1 MEYIDG
7 EWKGG
12 TLAFSLGGK
21 GANIYGGMFY
31 YELPNN
37 IYDNMV
43 QHETTHCWGAKDT
56 TYIDNIMFKS
66 ENVQFWGFWLHDDYI
81 SWLSVHEQI
90 IESHKGHFSGAP
102 G

>member
-1 MEYIDG
+1 MKSTFEFVRNGQSQTGRYCRAHMEYIDG

-37 IYDNMV
+37 IYDNMHTQLFASQWQGV
-43 QHETTHCWGAKDT
+43 
-56 TYIDNIMFKS
+56 
-66 ENVQFWGFWLHDDYI
+66 
-81 SWLSVHEQI
+81 
-90 IESHKGHFSGAP
+90 
-102 G
+102 